1 MNKIFLFFAL
11 FLGLNS
17 YGQTVLYE
25 KDSLRVSTVKESDEY
40 KDARLKCNVLK
51 NKKGTQDMLATFD
64 VKNYTLK
71 ASSNNNLTGMCANS
85 KDGQHIHFIVDNKP
99 YTALY
104 ENYNKWTEASG
115 SHLMLAF
122 LSRSH
127 HQSLKHKSAYQLKAF
142 HVGKPTKVYD
152 LTAPYLFFS
161 RPKGTYVDKDAEK
174 IMIDFYLVNC
184 TLKKGGYSVKVE
196 LDQTHTFYI
205 EEWTPILLEGL
216 AMGEHTLK
224 LTLVNSKDQAV
235 KNEFNGVERKFI
247 LMKNPK

>member
-1 MNKIFLFFAL
+1 MKKFFILTLFF
-11 FLGLNS
+11 FCLNS
-17 YGQTVLYE
+17 NAQTLLYE
-25 KDSLRVSTVKESDEY
+25 KDSIRVSTVAESDEY
-40 KDARLKCNVLK
+40 KEARLKCNVLK
-51 NKKGTQDMLATFD
+51 NKKGTQEMLATFD

-127 HQSLKHKSAYQLKAF
+127 HQSLKHKGAYQLKTF
-142 HVGKPTKVYD
+142 HVGKPTKIYD

-184 TLKKGGYSVKVE
+184 TLKKGGYHVKVE
-196 LDQTHTFYI
+196 LDQTHTFYTDI
-205 EEWTPILLEGL
+205 WAPLLLEGL
-216 AMGEHTLK
+216 AMGEHTIK

-247 LMKNPK
+247 LMSNPK